1 LFAFWSVIFPL
12 FSIGGH
18 GDFVAKAPQALFER
32 LSQIALVIDDQ
43 NSRSMLG

>member
-1 LFAFWSVIFPL
+1 LFGSWSGIFPL
-12 FSIGGH
+12 YSLGGH
-18 GDFVAKAPQALFER
+18 GEFAALPSQALFER